1 MLYCIRKDEIN
12 PKDLGLGKIEEIKE
26 KEEKE
31 EKEEKMERE
40 DKMEEEISE
49 ENIV

>member
-31 EKEEKMERE
+31 EKEEKME
-40 DKMEEEISE
+40 EEISE
-49 ENIV
+49 ENVI

>member
-31 EKEEKMERE
+31 EKMERE

>member
-26 KEEKE
+26 KAEKEEEKE
-31 EKEEKMERE
+31 E
-40 DKMEEEISE
+40 KMEEEISE

>member
-26 KEEKE
+26 KD

>member
-31 EKEEKMERE
+31 EKMERE
-40 DKMEEEISE
+40 EKMEEEISE